1 MRFNLCTICTDQG
14 DIIEVLVFSKI
25 FESCV
30 EIVLEIV
37 PLEAK
42 FLRLHIVDVGFVTEQ
57 LTLLGSCALKL
68 VQVVLQSNWPVLEL
82 EGGSSW
88 TNNALPCIC
97 KAGFSSL
104 QSSRN
109 LRDGAIW
116 LLNRFSYPMGKW
128 KSAGQTLADFWRYL
142 EDFWRIFGDTLFSTI
157 AVSPLLAPGT
167 SSGKRRPMRAQVPP
181 ISTNQ
186 IAGCRGCLPP
196 RLCHAPAHPRK
207 AVGTVQ
213 G

>member
-82 EGGSSW
+82 GGGSSW
-88 TNNALPCIC
+88 TNNALHCIC

-104 QSSRN
+104 QGSRN

-116 LLNRFSYPMGKW
+116 LLNVFSYLMVLNGNQLDRHLQIFGDIW
-128 KSAGQTLADFWRYL
+128 K
-142 EDFWRIFGDTLFSTI
+142 IFGDTLFSTI

-167 SSGKRRPMRAQVPP
+167 SSGKRRPMREQVPP

-186 IAGCRGCLPP
+186 SAGCRGCLPP
-196 RLCHAPAHPRK
+196 RLCHAPAHPCK